1 MKTKLARISKRS
13 LSFLLSLLMIVSIM
27 TVGTITAFA
36 GGTNWNANIFFR
48 VPDSWNLST
57 YPNVQAWAVQSSS
70 ASSGTKYAFLLGN
83 MSVAGTTSNSRL
95 YHAWVSANH
104 SGWGNTEYI
113 AFTAN
118 TSNWGTGDFY
128 ISTCG
133 QYTAPLNYGA
143 TNSNGSYLFSPSNA
157 SNNTATNNNTI
168 SGAYN
173 GSNRDVLKKN
183 QDFYVYTNGAS
194 GAAGGSVAVTAHY
207 VNGSSYSGSSAI
219 ASSSI
224 TVDSSDSGA
233 HEQYGGA
240 VQGTKVTM
248 TATAAT
254 GYDFDGYY
262 TAATGGSLISSNATY
277 SYYVFGTKSVYA
289 RFKLK
294 TYTITYNKGAN
305 GTGTV
310 ASTTK
315 THGVNATLSSSTF
328 TRSGYTQKGWSTS
341 DGGSKAYNL
350 GGTYSTNADAT
361 LYPYWEQNTHQVSAS
376 SSPSNGTLKF
386 STDNST
392 WVDGPITV
400 AEGATYYV
408 KATPSTGY
416 KIKSFTV
423 GGSAVSG
430 ASGNTSAKTYTGTMS
445 TSDVTAAASFAIR
458 TFNVKK
464 TETGASG
471 GTVKVGS
478 TTIGTSN
485 TSVNYGTNYTV
496 TVDAPDGY
504 KVSEVSGIT
513 GTTTGLNTASVTITG
528 VSITATKTIAVT
540 YVSAGTCAFD
550 LSASSATLNIGG
562 TTTFTATP
570 NGYHSSGTISAES
583 DDTDVATVSKD
594 GNTYTVTAVAP
605 GTATIT
611 VSCTDTGNTPSTFS
625 VTVNSPSVSAFSYS
639 TANATIGSSSVAP
652 SITTT
657 NPSNSSSLPSG
668 WSIVYSITGGSD
680 NATISSSTGVL
691 ACRKAGSVTV
701 KASLRYNNSEKASK
715 TTTFTVST
723 PTVQFGNTAA
733 VSLNIGGTTTRTAT
747 GSAVGT
753 VTSDTITYISSA
765 TDKATVSSGV
775 ITGVA
780 AGAATISATRT
791 IVCDGKTTTCSTS
804 TNIAVTVNAP
814 TIAVTGKTGL
824 KIGETWSPSPTL
836 TNPSSTGSGWTVVYT
851 KTSGTATTISGSTI
865 TGDTYNTTGD
875 TYKASYQYNG
885 VEKASTT
892 FTVKTADPTISMTTT
907 GQTLAVDGTY
917 TRTATGGNI
926 GSGAT
931 GSVSYSSGTPAVASV
946 NSSTGQV
953 TAKTPGTSVITATYT
968 VKIGNVVK
976 ATKTATYTVTVSDP
990 TVTITSGNK
999 VAVGDTLSL
1008 TATSSAASPTFTW
1021 AVTSGNAYATV
1032 SGSTLTGQAAGSAT
1046 VQVTATYANGYTKTA
1061 TKAITVE
1068 APAITVKDG
1077 STSVADGTVYT
1088 TVGTNKALTVG
1099 QNFSDA
1105 LTAKSANTSVATVS
1119 LNNGTLTITP
1129 VAKGTTKVSVSTDSD
1144 YTPSNSA
1151 FNSPLLALSK
1161 TKLLL
1166 GAVNTTTVTFTVN
1179 VAEADTNHYV
1189 YFSNGGNWSSP
1200 TIHAWGSSGTQA
1212 NRQAMTKIGVNDLGQ
1227 DVYAYKF
1234 SSTDWANVQNIH
1246 FLSSAGASW
1255 SDSSNTDN
1263 THTFTGN
1270 ELSHTGFYNDGTYDL
1285 TIVKPQIQANDVTI
1299 DMGSTQTMTATVL
1312 TSGTPSTFNWSSGT
1326 ASVATTADTHT
1337 ASNVITGVAPGTSTI
1352 TVKAYAEKPSGWAS
1366 IVTDGTAD
1374 AYVAGTTTA
1383 TATVVAENKTVTFG
1397 AKKTDDGSTWTNGGG
1412 TLTATYTTGG
1422 GGGGSTPA
1430 GDTLYLWWGSSGAP
1444 SNYTND
1450 VTMEQGSDGNYYAT
1464 LNGSRTYY
1472 FVINDSSTSYSS
1484 GTLKIN
1490 SSTTSSND
1498 GSFDWADR
1506 SNYSTYQIG
1515 RCQLL
1520 YDNRDKPV
1528 YIKYDPTGNGS
1539 IRFQTTSFSYTPA
1552 GGGSGSGGGSD
1563 SSSGTIAS
1571 GETVPYNSNVTF
1583 TAAASYTANEET
1595 YQFIG
1600 WYSTAQPANNETALS
1615 TSTTYTVNSVTSDLT
1630 VYARYKKS
1638 CYLTFYNSYMRENEY
1653 SDWKFVAAPPRTVTV
1668 GQGSSVRATYSYK
1681 AGNAEQ
1687 RGEDH
1692 TKNSTSDYYEG
1703 NRLLVLVGETVTLK
1717 YSTLASSDA
1726 IRGIFF
1732 NNEIRYTTETEPD
1745 NLYKQRVKYTG
1756 EDDECWGDEGDDE
1769 WQYTYLPATTI
1780 YADENYYSG
1789 ATATTIHNN
1798 SSSYV
1803 AQNNMDQSTHTVSW
1817 VATQSYMNIDLE
1829 LDYKYQLHI
1838 NDDKPD
1844 GISIANMNDEGYYY
1858 GGEIIES
1865 TTPNHTNGLK
1875 ITLDNTTDTTGTYS
1889 FSSATPVW
1897 KDKDGNTVSAPSGVT
1912 AKAYTSGNAETNTP
1926 SSIHHW
1932 LIYGTMPHSDIY
1944 VTLPV
1949 EKKYNMKLANI
1960 VVSDNGSSKRTM
1972 ITECG
1977 SNSTSATDCIGT
1989 ISGKV
1994 NGTTQATL
2002 TDDGTYY
2009 TYPSNNN
2016 AGHVEAY
2023 TSNTNNKYLNG
2034 GVNRNGYNVT
2044 AGQTVT
2050 YTFSFSS
2057 GKDAEY
2063 TFVGWF
2069 EGTYNNVSNTDFSY
2083 DVNYNKKLSGKE
2095 SFTFTPSKNT
2105 VVIAVATRDMYIGG
2119 NFTNSGT
2126 YTSTSASQTW
2136 ASNRPL
2142 MEFDPTYVN
2151 PEDPTKKGRY
2161 YYTFDSVSANT
2172 EYKFR
2177 CYDSVSGTEF
2187 GDLSVW
2193 NTWLTHDNGGSTGYN
2208 TDNTDIAL
2216 YRDKYDAGSGN
2227 GWTSHGGFM
2236 YTTATNKKITTA
2248 REQGGNEIGATH
2260 NISENHQAN
2269 GYAAP
2274 VTVYFYAYDGGM
2286 SVSSTY
2292 QWSRA
2297 YVSEGRGVDVKSVS
2311 GGTTTY
2317 NSPTASVAN
2326 KTVNNKDVT
2335 VTTNT
2340 TSYGHDG
2347 MTEKIYECIVKEK
2360 DGQIVVTASPKDQN
2374 LELQAFLVYNIET
2387 KASEAVKGPFTTS
2400 GSGDDKTYTG
2410 NIKIPNNS
2418 KIYVCP
2424 IYKFTDAYISA
2435 QNLESHNVFVR
2446 ADDIDKDDWGGL
2458 VSMYSWG
2465 TTSGYDSGGW
2475 PGQLMVPSDDGTS
2488 FYAPLVFQ
2496 KGGLAGVT
2504 FNNYTQVYGGDFIN
2518 FLGKY
2523 QDAGVS
2529 DVAYSNYTK
2538 PSATNNYIYQ
2548 VFDYREPISI
2558 IENINDG
2565 DIYDSEDMTLT
2576 FALKPGN
2583 KTTATIGSGAYNDSF
2598 NFEYLTDSSGKYR
2611 VDLNGNKLSTYP
2623 TASYYVVC
2631 NYTEAY
2637 APGGSKTYDFAT
2649 STHNRYSIDWNVYDQ
2664 NHVLVANGTQLSAA
2678 FTDVE
2683 KSEMLTYI
2691 AKQLIDDGQPVSG
2704 KAVKIAYE
2712 NPKVSSSDKTEAVRY
2727 SGQWYADGLNTII
2740 KGNVRVGIY
2749 SDGVYTPSD
2758 SNSAGYGTATVGF
2771 TPDTTIGEGYETE
2784 TGCSGHSLANVT
2796 KTHAS
2801 NGDVQYTVSSTDN
2814 FLGWYRKTKD
2824 GDFEPIGSNYKSQAI
2839 NPSFN
2844 EDITLYAFY
2853 SASASYRFAY
2863 TSRTG
2868 STKYYTAKGTDLTD
2882 AELANSGTL
2891 NPTTRS
2897 ADITAKLAGV
2907 TDIKVFNHDLTYA
2920 LTSPDTSSPY
2930 TITYTAGDSPS
2941 TYTLTVYAY
2950 NSSGTLA
2957 QVGSKTGTWNTSLDV
2972 NNDLTT
2978 YASGFTKGSKLVN
2991 NKPSDHGN
2999 YIFLGWRKYNG
3010 SAFEGPIISTKE
3022 NFGYSIT
3029 SDTTIAPYFVDPTDN
3044 TTINNYISEAW
3055 KPGVDNSVVTQE
3067 LTKEGEGVIFNDNL
3081 ISFRYG
3087 SDTNKR
3093 IDGSSI
3099 YSGDPNTV
3107 PEGKQCG
3114 VVVLAQA
3121 NDAAADKKTAFNTHY
3136 NTDTNIQSY
3145 VNYFVTGAG
3154 SEKSSVKMSS
3164 SKYGDAYAFHVKA
3177 PTLSNLNRANIVQA
3191 LDYAKFSGGNYKVMS
3206 YYYDGSS
3213 YVYSD
3218 VTSGTLTCS

>member
-1 MKTKLARISKRS
+1 MKTKLKRISKRS
-13 LSFLLSLLMIVSIM
+13 LAMFLSLLM
-27 TVGTITAFA
+27 
-36 GGTNWNANIFFR
+36 
-48 VPDSWNLST
+48 L
-57 YPNVQAWAVQSSS
+57 
-70 ASSGTKYAFLLGN
+70 
-83 MSVAGTTSNSRL
+83 
-95 YHAWVSANH
+95 VSA
-104 SGWGNTEYI
+104 
-113 AFTAN
+113 FVVM
-118 TSNWGTGDFY
+118 GT
-128 ISTCG
+128 
-133 QYTAPLNYGA
+133 
-143 TNSNGSYLFSPSNA
+143 
-157 SNNTATNNNTI
+157 
-168 SGAYN
+168 
-173 GSNRDVLKKN
+173 
-183 QDFYVYTNGAS
+183 
-194 GAAGGSVAVTAHY
+194 VTASAWTI
-207 VNGSSYSGSSAI
+207 NGGKVYFDA
-219 ASSSI
+219 SSI
-224 TVDSSDSGA
+224 TVDSTHKLQLCVYGTDTNDYNRDCA
-233 HEQYGGA
+233 HFETL
-240 VQGTKVTM
+240 TKV
-248 TATAAT
+248 
-254 GYDFDGYY
+254 DG
-262 TAATGGSLISSNATY
+262 TDNL
-277 SYYVFGTKSVYA
+277 YYVQVNGVGSKMNNPWSLCFFTANSSWGDYNVDNCNDPDTQIYTNNITKNTSWYSNTYGTDLSSGN
-289 RFKLK
+289 
-294 TYTITYNKGAN
+294 TYFINPASGSKGAN
-305 GTGTV
+305 LTVGTSVPSSFSYNQTAKVSIKAVGASSYTTKSSSNTSTGGTV
-310 ASTTK
+310 KLTGKVWSSKA
-315 THGVNATLSSSTF
+315 VANSSTSASNYSASMNSAVKSSYAKL
-328 TRSGYTQKGWSTS
+328 TTTTYDGYTFDGWYTTNT
-341 DGGSKAYNL
+341 GS
-350 GGTYSTNADAT
+350 GTQYTT
-361 LYPYWEQNTHQVSAS
+361 
-376 SSPSNGTLKF
+376 
-386 STDNST
+386 
-392 WVDGPITV
+392 
-400 AEGATYYV
+400 
-408 KATPSTGY
+408 STGY
-416 KIKSFTV
+416 KVTSAATTYARYSENANTVTFKKKLGTASATTITTKSAGVTTKASYTAPAETGYNFTGWTITSGSANASNVTGTESASDTTVSLNASGAVTVQANYEEAGTCAITAKKTNSSGAVLSGNTESMTIGSNMTVYAEGNSYHSSGNFSVSSSNSSVASVSSATVAKNGTFTV
-423 GGSAVSG
+423 SAKSAGSATITISCPADSKSTTFDVTVSKSDLAATFSSADHVYVLNG
-430 ASGNTSAKTYTGTMS
+430 DNTQSMGYTATPSVTSVSYSSGNTSIATVNSTTGAVTPIAAGTVTMTVTATFTNGGTDTATKDIKVQDPTLTVSSNTLALDYTSNSTNAGSDYKGTNTFTVTTNGNNPAYAPVTEITVVSNDTNIVTVNKATITS
-445 TSDVTAAASFAIR
+445 TSAETVTATAKAVGSTNIVVKYFINGTEVTSLRKTIAVTVSAYDVNMTIYAKASSNYSTLYFIPGTSSSA
-458 TFNVKK
+458 
-464 TETGASG
+464 GSG
-471 GTVKVGS
+471 GTAMTK
-478 TTIGTSN
+478 IG
-485 TSVNYGTNYTV
+485 
-496 TVDAPDGY
+496 
-504 KVSEVSGIT
+504 KVSNDNVWALNITKKQYYNANGFYFGSASATAQSGQRNSTKQTGANPIKNYYSVADEGSNGAWH
-513 GTTTGLNTASVTITG
+513 GTTTTSSSVTITKPVITAKSNETLNAGATKTASAPTVTGTAGSYLWTSGTTSVATISGTGATPTITG
-528 VSITATKTIAVT
+528 VSNG
-540 YVSAGTCAFD
+540 S
-550 LSASSATLNIGG
+550 SASTVRAFIPLANTGITFSSLETSSSAAYDYIASNAQSFNITVQDVKHTVTVVAVSRDTSNGTYATDASAMASSTVTPSGG
-562 TTTFTATP
+562 VSHNAT
-570 NGYHSSGTISAES
+570 
-583 DDTDVATVSKD
+583 ATVSATAASGYQLIGYYSAATGGTQYTN
-594 GNTYTVTAVAP
+594 GNLGAVTSDMTVYARFEKKYTL
-605 GTATIT
+605 TINKGSNNGT
-611 VSCTDTGNTPSTFS
+611 VSPASMVVYAAVKPGNIS
-625 VTVNSPSVSAFSYS
+625 VTVNSGYRIDWANSTNLSKYYNQPASLVGNVTLTAKEVANINSADMVNKTITIAFEEVTPVVNFTSYKTDDNSTYVAGGGELTATYSTGSGGGVSPTPDPQAPARYLWWSDSDNPAQHNNKITMAADTDGNYYANFTTGDNFYFNINDNSSSATSGSQKLNSSTAADKDSNFQDWTTVGEWGGYYIGKGDLKTGTGVYIKFSPSENKVYFQSSAFSYS
-639 TANATIGSSSVAP
+639 T
-652 SITTT
+652 
-657 NPSNSSSLPSG
+657 
-668 WSIVYSITGGSD
+668 
-680 NATISSSTGVL
+680 
-691 ACRKAGSVTV
+691 
-701 KASLRYNNSEKASK
+701 
-715 TTTFTVST
+715 
-723 PTVQFGNTAA
+723 
-733 VSLNIGGTTTRTAT
+733 
-747 GSAVGT
+747 
-753 VTSDTITYISSA
+753 
-765 TDKATVSSGV
+765 
-775 ITGVA
+775 
-780 AGAATISATRT
+780 
-791 IVCDGKTTTCSTS
+791 
-804 TNIAVTVNAP
+804 
-814 TIAVTGKTGL
+814 
-824 KIGETWSPSPTL
+824 
-836 TNPSSTGSGWTVVYT
+836 GSG
-851 KTSGTATTISGSTI
+851 SGS
-865 TGDTYNTTGD
+865 
-875 TYKASYQYNG
+875 
-885 VEKASTT
+885 
-892 FTVKTADPTISMTTT
+892 
-907 GQTLAVDGTY
+907 
-917 TRTATGGNI
+917 
-926 GSGAT
+926 
-931 GSVSYSSGTPAVASV
+931 
-946 NSSTGQV
+946 
-953 TAKTPGTSVITATYT
+953 
-968 VKIGNVVK
+968 
-976 ATKTATYTVTVSDP
+976 
-990 TVTITSGNK
+990 
-999 VAVGDTLSL
+999 
-1008 TATSSAASPTFTW
+1008 
-1021 AVTSGNAYATV
+1021 
-1032 SGSTLTGQAAGSAT
+1032 
-1046 VQVTATYANGYTKTA
+1046 
-1061 TKAITVE
+1061 
-1068 APAITVKDG
+1068 
-1077 STSVADGTVYT
+1077 
-1088 TVGTNKALTVG
+1088 
-1099 QNFSDA
+1099 
-1105 LTAKSANTSVATVS
+1105 
-1119 LNNGTLTITP
+1119 
-1129 VAKGTTKVSVSTDSD
+1129 
-1144 YTPSNSA
+1144 
-1151 FNSPLLALSK
+1151 
-1161 TKLLL
+1161 
-1166 GAVNTTTVTFTVN
+1166 
-1179 VAEADTNHYV
+1179 
-1189 YFSNGGNWSSP
+1189 
-1200 TIHAWGSSGTQA
+1200 
-1212 NRQAMTKIGVNDLGQ
+1212 
-1227 DVYAYKF
+1227 
-1234 SSTDWANVQNIH
+1234 
-1246 FLSSAGASW
+1246 
-1255 SDSSNTDN
+1255 
-1263 THTFTGN
+1263 
-1270 ELSHTGFYNDGTYDL
+1270 
-1285 TIVKPQIQANDVTI
+1285 
-1299 DMGSTQTMTATVL
+1299 
-1312 TSGTPSTFNWSSGT
+1312 
-1326 ASVATTADTHT
+1326 
-1337 ASNVITGVAPGTSTI
+1337 
-1352 TVKAYAEKPSGWAS
+1352 
-1366 IVTDGTAD
+1366 
-1374 AYVAGTTTA
+1374 
-1383 TATVVAENKTVTFG
+1383 
-1397 AKKTDDGSTWTNGGG
+1397 
-1412 TLTATYTTGG
+1412 
-1422 GGGGSTPA
+1422 
-1430 GDTLYLWWGSSGAP
+1430 
-1444 SNYTND
+1444 
-1450 VTMEQGSDGNYYAT
+1450 
-1464 LNGSRTYY
+1464 
-1472 FVINDSSTSYSS
+1472 
-1484 GTLKIN
+1484 
-1490 SSTTSSND
+1490 
-1498 GSFDWADR
+1498 
-1506 SNYSTYQIG
+1506 
-1515 RCQLL
+1515 
-1520 YDNRDKPV
+1520 
-1528 YIKYDPTGNGS
+1528 
-1539 IRFQTTSFSYTPA
+1539 
-1552 GGGSGSGGGSD
+1552 GGSGSGTTT
-1563 SSSGTIAS
+1563 SGTVTT
-1571 GETVPYNSNVTF
+1571 GNTVPYNSNVTF
-1583 TAAASYTANEET
+1583 TAESVAVISGNT
-1595 YQFIG
+1595 YQFVG

-1638 CYLTFYNSYMRENEY
+1638 LYLTFYNSYVQEANG
-1653 SDWKFVAAPPRTVTV
+1653 KFTFVAAPPRTVTV
-1668 GQGSSVRATYSYK
+1668 GSGSSVRATYSYK

-1717 YSTLASSDA
+1717 FSTLASSDA
-1726 IRGIFF
+1726 ITGIFF
-1732 NNEIRYTTETEPD
+1732 NNGIRYTTETEPD
-1745 NLYKQRVKYTG
+1745 NLYMNRVNQGIAAHGGNGTGTLKDPSHPDQGYTN
-1756 EDDECWGDEGDDE
+1756 GDDE
-1769 WQYTYLPATTI
+1769 WDYTYLPDTTI
-1780 YADENYYSG
+1780 YADEDYYEG
-1789 ATATTIHNN
+1789 ATKTTIQNN
-1798 SSSYV
+1798 ASSYIG
-1803 AQNNMDQSTHTVSW
+1803 QSGMDQAAHTVSW
-1817 VATQSYMNIDLE
+1817 VATQSYMNIDIE
-1829 LDYKYQLHI
+1829 LGRKYQLHI
-1838 NDDKPD
+1838 NDDKSD
-1844 GISIANMNDEGYYY
+1844 GINIANMNDEGYYY
-1858 GGEIIES
+1858 GGEVIES
-1865 TTPNHTNGLK
+1865 TTPNHTSGLK

-1889 FSSATPVW
+1889 FTSTTPVW
-1897 KDKDGNTVSAPSGVT
+1897 KDKDGNTVSAPSGVY

-1944 VTLPV
+1944 VTIPV

-2297 YVSEGRGVDVKSVS
+2297 YVSEGRGIDVKSVTTS
-2311 GGTTTY
+2311 GNTTTTTY

-2558 IENINDG
+2558 IENINEG

-2583 KTTATIGSGAYNDSF
+2583 KTTATIGNGAYNDSF

-2637 APGGSKTYDFAT
+2637 APGGAKTYDFAPT
-2649 STHNRYSIDWNVYDQ
+2649 THNRYSIDWNVYDQ

-2863 TSRTG
+2863 TSRKGT
-2868 STKYYTAKGTDLTD
+2868 TKYYTAKGTDLTTE
-2882 AELANSGTL
+2882 ELANGGTL

-2897 ADITAKLAGV
+2897 SDITSKLSGI
-2907 TDIKVFNHDLTYA
+2907 TGIKVFNHDLTYELSSA
-2920 LTSPDTSSPY
+2920 DTSSPY
-2930 TITYTAGDSPS
+2930 TITYTAGDTAS
-2941 TYTLTVYAY
+2941 TYTLTVMAY
-2950 NSSGTLA
+2950 NSSGTLTT
-2957 QVGSKTGTWNTSLDV
+2957 VGSKTGTWNTSLDV
-2972 NNDLTT
+2972 NNDLTS

-3010 SAFEGPIISTKE
+3010 SAFEGPILSTKE

-3145 VNYFVTGAG
+3145 VNYFVRGAG

>member
-1 MKTKLARISKRS
+1 MKTKLKRFSKRS
-13 LSFLLSLLMIVSIM
+13 LAMLLSLLMMLSVLSVGSII
-27 TVGTITAFA
+27 TTAAADTITLYYQKDMPS
-36 GGTNWNANIFFR
+36 GN
-48 VPDSWNLST
+48 
-57 YPNVQAWAVQSSS
+57 YS
-70 ASSGTKYAFLLGN
+70 ASSSKAMTQ
-83 MSVAGTTSNSRL
+83 
-95 YHAWVSANH
+95 SAK
-104 SGWGNTEYI
+104 
-113 AFTAN
+113 N
-118 TSNWGTGDFY
+118 TSKY
-128 ISTCG
+128 YASVSL
-133 QYTAPLNYGA
+133 Q
-143 TNSNGSYLFSPSNA
+143 NGSYGFYVKWGNDYYKVSATATTDQDVLLYNYGSTNYGNSNHRVTYSTGA
-157 SNNTATNNNTI
+157 ATNFTFTFDTSNNKIAVRPRDTTTVKMAWSTASGHDGDWNLGTYDTMTHTSNGLYTKDLSLTAVKHYMFIQTNNTNYYKSSNTLTQNSTD
-168 SGAYN
+168 SGKVAKMYYY
-173 GSNRDVLKKN
+173 G
-183 QDFYVYTNGAS
+183 TNNY
-194 GAAGGSVAVTAHY
+194 GGSGDK
-207 VNGSSYSGSSAI
+207 VNFTPNPAGKYRFTYDI
-219 ASSSI
+219 KDQ
-224 TVDSSDSGA
+224 T
-233 HEQYGGA
+233 
-240 VQGTKVTM
+240 VTM
-248 TATAAT
+248 YRL
-254 GYDFDGYY
+254 YD
-262 TAATGGSLISSNATY
+262 
-277 SYYVFGTKSVYA
+277 V
-289 RFKLK
+289 
-294 TYTITYNKGAN
+294 TYNKGTAPSGG
-305 GTGTV
+305 GTISGTV
-310 ASTTK
+310 PSAQLK
-315 THGVNATLSSSTF
+315 VHGTNLTLQTNAF
-328 TRSGYTQKGWSTS
+328 TSSGYTQSGWATS
-341 DGGSKAYNL
+341 DGGSRAYTS
-350 GGTYSTNADAT
+350 GATYSTNSGLT
-361 LYPYWEQNTHQVSAS
+361 LYPYWSENTYSVTFTKKLGSAAATNITTKSAGVTTKASCTAPDESGYNFTGWTITSGSANASNVTGTESAS
-376 SSPSNGTLKF
+376 DT
-386 STDNST
+386 
-392 WVDGPITV
+392 TV
-400 AEGATYYV
+400 SLNA
-408 KATPSTGY
+408 
-416 KIKSFTV
+416 
-423 GGSAVSG
+423 SG
-430 ASGNTSAKTYTGTMS
+430 A
-445 TSDVTAAASFAIR
+445 
-458 TFNVKK
+458 
-464 TETGASG
+464 
-471 GTVKVGS
+471 
-478 TTIGTSN
+478 
-485 TSVNYGTNYTV
+485 V
-496 TVDAPDGY
+496 TVQANY
-504 KVSEVSGIT
+504 EE
-513 GTTTGLNTASVTITG
+513 
-528 VSITATKTIAVT
+528 
-540 YVSAGTCAFD
+540 AGTCAIT
-550 LSASSATLNIGG
+550 AKKTNSSGAVLDDEDMTIGSNMTVYAEG
-562 TTTFTATP
+562 
-570 NGYHSSGTISAES
+570 NSYHSSG
-583 DDTDVATVSKD
+583 
-594 GNTYTVTAVAP
+594 N
-605 GTATIT
+605 
-611 VSCTDTGNTPSTFS
+611 FS
-625 VTVNSPSVSAFSYS
+625 VSSSD
-639 TANATIGSSSVAP
+639 SSVA
-652 SITTT
+652 SV
-657 NPSNSSSLPSG
+657 SS
-668 WSIVYSITGGSD
+668 
-680 NATISSSTGVL
+680 ATVAKNG
-691 ACRKAGSVTV
+691 
-701 KASLRYNNSEKASK
+701 
-715 TTTFTVST
+715 TFTVSAKS
-723 PTVQFGNTAA
+723 V
-733 VSLNIGGTTTRTAT
+733 
-747 GSAVGT
+747 GSA
-753 VTSDTITYISSA
+753 TITISCPADS
-765 TDKATVSSGV
+765 K
-775 ITGVA
+775 
-780 AGAATISATRT
+780 
-791 IVCDGKTTTCSTS
+791 
-804 TNIAVTVNAP
+804 
-814 TIAVTGKTGL
+814 
-824 KIGETWSPSPTL
+824 
-836 TNPSSTGSGWTVVYT
+836 
-851 KTSGTATTISGSTI
+851 
-865 TGDTYNTTGD
+865 
-875 TYKASYQYNG
+875 
-885 VEKASTT
+885 STT
-892 FTVKTADPTISMTTT
+892 FDVTVSKSDLAATFSSADHVYVLKGDNTQSM
-907 GQTLAVDGTY
+907 GY
-917 TRTATGGNI
+917 TATP
-926 GSGAT
+926 SVS
-931 GSVSYSSGTPAVASV
+931 SVSYSSGNTSIATV
-946 NSSTGQV
+946 NSTTGAVTPVAAGTVTMTV
-953 TAKTPGTSVITATYT
+953 TATFTNGGTDTATKDIKVQDPTLTVSSNTLALDYTSNSTNAGSDYKGTNTFTVTTNGNNPAYAPVTEITVVSNDTNIVTVNKATITSTSAETVTATAKAVGSTNIVVKYFINGTEVTSLRKTIAVTVSAYDVNMTIYAKASSNYSTLYFIPGTS
-968 VKIGNVVK
+968 
-976 ATKTATYTVTVSDP
+976 
-990 TVTITSGNK
+990 
-999 VAVGDTLSL
+999 
-1008 TATSSAASPTFTW
+1008 SSAG
-1021 AVTSGNAYATV
+1021 SG
-1032 SGSTLTGQAAGSAT
+1032 
-1046 VQVTATYANGYTKTA
+1046 
-1061 TKAITVE
+1061 
-1068 APAITVKDG
+1068 
-1077 STSVADGTVYT
+1077 GT
-1088 TVGTNKALTVG
+1088 
-1099 QNFSDA
+1099 
-1105 LTAKSANTSVATVS
+1105 
-1119 LNNGTLTITP
+1119 
-1129 VAKGTTKVSVSTDSD
+1129 
-1144 YTPSNSA
+1144 
-1151 FNSPLLALSK
+1151 
-1161 TKLLL
+1161 
-1166 GAVNTTTVTFTVN
+1166 
-1179 VAEADTNHYV
+1179 
-1189 YFSNGGNWSSP
+1189 
-1200 TIHAWGSSGTQA
+1200 
-1212 NRQAMTKIGVNDLGQ
+1212 AMTKIGKVSNDNVWALNITKKQYYNANGFYFGSASATAQSGQRNSTKQTGANPIKNYYSVADEGSNGAWHGTTTTSSSVTITKPVITAKSNETLNAGATKTASAPTVTGTAGSYLWTSGTTSVATISGTGATPTITGVSNGSSASTVRAFIPLANTGITFSSLETSSSAAYDYIASNAQSFNITVQ
-1227 DVYAYKF
+1227 DVKHTVTVVAVSRDTSNGTYATDASAMA
-1234 SSTDWANVQNIH
+1234 SSTVEPSGGVSHNTSATVSATAASGYTLIGYYSAANGGTQYTNGSLGAVTSDMTVYVRFEKKYTLTINKGSNNGTVSPASMEVYAAVKPGNISVTVNSGYRIDWANSTNLSKYYNQPASLVGNVTLTAKEVANIN
-1246 FLSSAGASW
+1246 SADMVNKTITIAFEEVTPVVNFTSYK
-1255 SDSSNTDN
+1255 TDN
-1263 THTFTGN
+1263 N
-1270 ELSHTGFYNDGTYDL
+1270 
-1285 TIVKPQIQANDVTI
+1285 
-1299 DMGSTQTMTATVL
+1299 ST
-1312 TSGTPSTFNWSSGT
+1312 
-1326 ASVATTADTHT
+1326 
-1337 ASNVITGVAPGTSTI
+1337 
-1352 TVKAYAEKPSGWAS
+1352 
-1366 IVTDGTAD
+1366 
-1374 AYVAGTTTA
+1374 YVAG
-1383 TATVVAENKTVTFG
+1383 
-1397 AKKTDDGSTWTNGGG
+1397 GGE
-1412 TLTATYTTGG
+1412 LTATYSTGSGG
-1422 GGGGSTPA
+1422 GVSPTPDPQA
-1430 GDTLYLWWGSSGAP
+1430 PARYLWR
-1444 SNYTND
+1444 NTTNSENPTNFGNCI
-1450 VTMEQGSDGNYYAT
+1450 TMSADTSGNYYASF
-1464 LNGSRTYY
+1464 NPGSSNFY
-1472 FVINDSSTSYSS
+1472 FNINDSSSSATSGSQK
-1484 GTLKIN
+1484 LN
-1490 SSTTSSND
+1490 SSTSCDKGSGIADWSTVGNYYAD
-1498 GSFDWADR
+1498 GTTYYIGKGYLDSGSTLYVKFDPSANKITLQN
-1506 SNYSTYQIG
+1506 SA
-1515 RCQLL
+1515 
-1520 YDNRDKPV
+1520 
-1528 YIKYDPTGNGS
+1528 
-1539 IRFQTTSFSYTPA
+1539 FSYTA
-1552 GGGSGSGGGSD
+1552 SGSGSSQ
-1563 SSSGTIAS
+1563 SSGS
-1571 GETVPYNSNVTF
+1571 GTSGAVVSGGTVPYGADVTF
-1583 TAAASYTANEET
+1583 TAEKVAVISGNT
-1595 YQFIG
+1595 YEFIG
-1600 WYSTAQPANNETALS
+1600 WYSTAQPAANETALS
-1615 TSTTYTVNSVTSDLT
+1615 TSLTYTKSSVNDDVT

-1638 CYLTFYNSYMRENEY
+1638 LYLTFYNSYVQEANG
-1653 SDWKFVAAPPRTVTV
+1653 KFTFVAAPPRTVTV
-1668 GQGSSVRATYSYK
+1668 GSGSSVRATYSYK

-1717 YSTLASSDA
+1717 FSTLASSDA
-1726 IRGIFF
+1726 ITGIFF
-1732 NNEIRYTTETEPD
+1732 NNGIRYTTETEPD
-1745 NLYKQRVKYTG
+1745 NLYMNRVNQGIAAHGGNGTGTLKDPSHPDQGYTN
-1756 EDDECWGDEGDDE
+1756 GDDE
-1769 WQYTYLPATTI
+1769 WDYTYLPDTTI
-1780 YADENYYSG
+1780 YADEDYYEG
-1789 ATATTIHNN
+1789 ATKTTIQNN
-1798 SSSYV
+1798 ASSYIG
-1803 AQNNMDQSTHTVSW
+1803 QSGMDQAAHTVSW
-1817 VATQSYMNIDLE
+1817 VATQSYMNIDIE
-1829 LDYKYQLHI
+1829 LGRKYQLHI

-1889 FSSATPVW
+1889 FTSATPVW
-1897 KDKDGNTVSAPSGVT
+1897 KDKDGNTVSAPSGVY

-1932 LIYGTMPHSDIY
+1932 LIYGTMPHSDLYLTI
-1944 VTLPV
+1944 PV
-1949 EKKYNMKLANI
+1949 AKKYNMKLSNI

-1972 ITECG
+1972 ITEC
-1977 SNSTSATDCIGT
+1977 STNSTSATDCIGT

-1994 NGTTQATL
+1994 DGTTQASL

-2009 TYPSNNN
+2009 TYPNNN
-2016 AGHVEAY
+2016 YAGHVEAY

-2119 NFTNSGT
+2119 NFTKDGA
-2126 YTSTSASQTW
+2126 YTSTASSQTW
-2136 ASNRPL
+2136 SKNRPL
-2142 MEFDPTYVN
+2142 MDFDPTYVN
-2151 PEDPTKKGRY
+2151 PEDPSKKGRY
-2161 YYTFDSVSANT
+2161 TYTFDTVTANT

-2177 CYDSVSGTEF
+2177 CYDTVGTGASGQDTTN
-2187 GDLSVW
+2187 LSVW
-2193 NTWLTHDNGGSTGYN
+2193 STWSGSDYAN
-2208 TDNTDIAL
+2208 DPDDIF
-2216 YRDKYDAGSGN
+2216 YGRHKYDAEYGY
-2227 GWTSHGGFM
+2227 SHGQFV
-2236 YTTATNKKITTA
+2236 YKTNTNNWSLVDNTASDHDSNK
-2248 REQGGNEIGATH
+2248 
-2260 NISENHQAN
+2260 NHQAN

-2292 QWSRA
+2292 QWSKA

-2424 IYKFTDAYISA
+2424 IYKFTDAYIST

-2504 FNNYTQVYGGDFIN
+2504 FNNYTSVYGGDFIN

-2538 PSATNNYIYQ
+2538 PTADNNYIYQ

-2558 IENINDG
+2558 IENINEG

-2583 KTTATIGSGAYNDSF
+2583 KTSGTVGNGAYNDSF
-2598 NFEYLTDSSGKYR
+2598 NYEYLTDSSGKYR

-2712 NPKVSSSDKTEAVRY
+2712 NPKVSSSDNTEAVRY

-3121 NDAAADKKTAFNTHY
+3121 NDAADAKKTAFDTHY
-3136 NTDTNIQSY
+3136 SNDTNVQSY
-3145 VNYFVTGAG
+3145 VNYFVKGDG
-3154 SEKSSVKMSS
+3154 REKSSVKMSS